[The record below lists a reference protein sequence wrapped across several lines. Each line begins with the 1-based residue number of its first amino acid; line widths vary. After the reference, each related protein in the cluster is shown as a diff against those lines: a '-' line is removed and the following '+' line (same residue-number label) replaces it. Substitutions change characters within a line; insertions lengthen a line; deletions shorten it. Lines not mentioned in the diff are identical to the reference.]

1 MSTSP
6 GTVTLGAIRTLA
18 QQESDQLNSNFVTTT
33 EWNSYINN
41 SYKELYDL
49 LVSAYG
55 NEYYVATPYQFTT
68 DGTNKSFSL
77 PTDFY
82 KSLGVDLQIGNSQN
96 SFVSLKPY
104 NFPERNKY
112 AVPNIQAFYGYTNL
126 KYKFVGSNIMFNMIP
141 VGGQLI
147 QIWYVPE
154 PNNLQRSFIASTSN
168 GSPTLTLG
176 DTSGISVSALVSQA
190 SNSGS
195 PIPAGTTISSI
206 VTNTSIT
213 LNQNAIASGNSQTL
227 FSWFESNTLD
237 GISGWEEYIVIDAA
251 MKAMA
256 KEESDIQALL
266 VRKQAMMKRLD
277 DMTEARDAGEP
288 MTVSDSRNN
297 NLTWGEWG
305 TGWDGSSFY

>member
-1 MSTSP
+1 MANSL

-18 QQESDQLNSNFVTTT
+18 QQESDMLNSNFVTTT
-33 EWNSYINN
+33 EWNSFINN

-68 DGTNKSFSL
+68 DGTNKLFNL

-112 AVPNIQAFYGYTNL
+112 SVPNIQAFYGYTNL
-126 KYKFVGSNIMFNMIP
+126 KYKIVGSQIMFNMIP

-154 PNNLQRSFIASTSN
+154 PSNLQRSFIGSTTN
-168 GSPTLTLG
+168 GSAVVGVG
-176 DTSGISVSALVSQA
+176 DTSNLSINMIVSQA

-195 PIPAGTTISSI
+195 PIPAQ
-206 VTNTSIT
+206 TNILSKITDTSIT
-213 LNQNAIASGNSQTL
+213 LNANAVASGNGQTL
-227 FSWFESNTLD
+227 FGWFESTTLD

-256 KEESDIQALL
+256 KEESDIQPLL
-266 VRKQAMMKRLD
+266 VRKQAMLKRLE
-277 DMTEARDAGEP
+277 DMAEARDAGEP

-297 NLTWGEWG
+297 NLVWGEWG
-305 TGWDGSSFY
+305 TGWDGSAFY